1 MNALDTILNK
11 TDQNYVAHFHDK
23 IIYLCCTDKI
33 IVYLYTFLGLK
44 YDRKLRFLFG
54 SCI

>member
-11 TDQNYVAHFHDK
+11 TDENYVRNFDK

-33 IVYLYTFLGLK
+33 IVYLNTFLGLK
-44 YDRKLRFLFG
+44 YDRKLLFLFNG